1 MKDKTLEMAT
11 KPINK
16 LIFEYS
22 LTTFT
27 ALLFSALYNTVD
39 ALFVSRGI
47 GDAAMA
53 GVSIVSPF
61 MMLQGSFA
69 QMIGLGAGT
78 IISNHLGKKEY
89 EKAGNT
95 TLTAMFIFY
104 LTTSTVSIICLIF
117 SNQIITLLGATNETR
132 EYAKSYFT
140 IIALGNVFSTGFSSI
155 IRAEGKMKYALLIWL
170 IPTGVNI
177 AFDYI
182 LIFIIKLGVT
192 GAAIA
197 TVMCQFT
204 SFLMSLIFFTKIS
217 CQKFNAKKLNIHE
230 TCEVLT
236 LGINALLQ
244 SAGLSIITFIINSIL
259 AKEYDYTYITSF
271 SYISKIAQFAIVP
284 LMAVSTAISP
294 IISYNHSGKKIERVK
309 KSIKVS
315 LIYCYSFSIVELIIL
330 LIFSKRFIM
339 IFTSNRVI
347 INQCVNIINI
357 LSASLLFLPAILII
371 STYFQAIK
379 NKKIS
384 FIITSSLLVIIS
396 ALILFLKSK
405 CIWMSI
411 PVGCLVTLIISIYLY
426 KKWLPNQTTFLY

>member
-244 SAGLSIITFIINSIL
+244 SAGLSIITFIINSIM
-259 AKEYDYTYITSF
+259 AK
-271 SYISKIAQFAIVP
+271 
-284 LMAVSTAISP
+284 
-294 IISYNHSGKKIERVK
+294 
-309 KSIKVS
+309 
-315 LIYCYSFSIVELIIL
+315 
-330 LIFSKRFIM
+330 
-339 IFTSNRVI
+339 
-347 INQCVNIINI
+347 
-357 LSASLLFLPAILII
+357 
-371 STYFQAIK
+371 
-379 NKKIS
+379 
-384 FIITSSLLVIIS
+384 
-396 ALILFLKSK
+396 
-405 CIWMSI
+405 
-411 PVGCLVTLIISIYLY
+411 
-426 KKWLPNQTTFLY
+426 

>member
-396 ALILFLKSK
+396 
-405 CIWMSI
+405 
-411 PVGCLVTLIISIYLY
+411 V
-426 KKWLPNQTTFLY
+426 

>member
-396 ALILFLKSK
+396 ALILFLQSK

-426 KKWLPNQTTFLY
+426 KKKVA

>member
-182 LIFIIKLGVT
+182 LIFIIKLEVT

-396 ALILFLKSK
+396 ALILFLQSK

-426 KKWLPNQTTFLY
+426 KKKVA

>member
-396 ALILFLKSK
+396 ALILF
-405 CIWMSI
+405 
-411 PVGCLVTLIISIYLY
+411 
-426 KKWLPNQTTFLY
+426 